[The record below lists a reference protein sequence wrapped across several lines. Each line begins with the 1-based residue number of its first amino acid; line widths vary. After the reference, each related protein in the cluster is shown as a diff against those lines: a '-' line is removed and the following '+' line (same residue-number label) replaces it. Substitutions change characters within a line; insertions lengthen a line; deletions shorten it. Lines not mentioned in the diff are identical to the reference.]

1 MKKALKVLAIV
12 LISAI
17 LFSNSLTSLASD
29 LPDLTWIE
37 QKSVDD
43 DNPYAGRSVRFHTPS
58 SVTVKIDSYEYS
70 LDGKTWTVL
79 SVPADDELIVNE
91 SKLIFI
97 RYISD
102 GTPSRPTSV
111 YVELVPSK
119 VLTESQL
126 GIKAKLPGEA
136 SLGNIRLGAYEIV
149 AGVDYN
155 QAKQLMSNYVFKLIN
170 IMFLDGKNEI
180 GSLSKPANILLP
192 VPKDFNAGTCIIYKI
207 SAGKAVEVFSAV
219 SGSDLSFSATGSGLY
234 IIADKGKPADPILLG
249 DLNFD
254 GKVQAEDARLVLR
267 YVAKLD
273 SLTPKQL
280 QVADMD
286 GDGKVSASDARII
299 LRIAAKLQ

>member
-1 MKKALKVLAIV
+1 VKKALKVLAIV

-70 LDGKTWTVL
+70 LDGKTWTDL
-79 SVPADDELIVNE
+79 PGPAGGELIVNE

-102 GTPSRPTSV
+102 DTPSRPTSV

-234 IIADKGKPADPILLG
+234 IIADPILLG
-249 DLNFD
+249 DLNFN

>member
-37 QKSVDD
+37 QKSVDNK
-43 DNPYAGRSVRFHTPS
+43 NPYAGRSVRFHTPS

-70 LDGKTWTVL
+70 LDGKTWTDL
-79 SVPADDELIVNE
+79 PGPAGDELIVNE

-136 SLGNIRLGAYEIV
+136 SLGNIRLGAYEIA

-234 IIADKGKPADPILLG
+234 IIADPILLG

-254 GKVQAEDARLVLR
+254 GKVQAADARLVLR

>member
-43 DNPYAGRSVRFHTPS
+43 SNPYAGRSVRFHTPS

-70 LDGKTWTVL
+70 LDGKTWTDL
-79 SVPADDELIVNE
+79 PGPAGGELIVNE

-234 IIADKGKPADPILLG
+234 IIADPILLG

-254 GKVQAEDARLVLR
+254 GKVQTADARLVLR

>member
-43 DNPYAGRSVRFHTPS
+43 NNPYAGRSVRFHTPS

-79 SVPADDELIVNE
+79 SGPAGGELIVNE

-111 YVELVPSK
+111 YVELVTSK

-136 SLGNIRLGAYEIV
+136 SLGNIRLGAYEIA

-155 QAKQLMSNYVFKLIN
+155 QAKQLMSNYVFKLIK

-234 IIADKGKPADPILLG
+234 IIADPILLG

-254 GKVQAEDARLVLR
+254 GKVQAADARLVLR

>member
-43 DNPYAGRSVRFHTPS
+43 NNPYAGRSVRFHTPS

-70 LDGKTWTVL
+70 LDGKTWTDL
-79 SVPADDELIVNE
+79 PGPAGGELIVNE

-111 YVELVPSK
+111 YVELVPSN

-234 IIADKGKPADPILLG
+234 IIADPILLG

-254 GKVQAEDARLVLR
+254 GKVQTADARLVLR

>member
-43 DNPYAGRSVRFHTPS
+43 NNPYAGRSVRFHTPS

-70 LDGKTWTVL
+70 LDGKTWTDL
-79 SVPADDELIVNE
+79 PGPAGGELIVNE

-111 YVELVPSK
+111 YVELVPSN

-234 IIADKGKPADPILLG
+234 IIADPILLG

>member
-43 DNPYAGRSVRFHTPS
+43 SNPYAGRSVRFHTPS

-70 LDGKTWTVL
+70 LDGKTWTDL
-79 SVPADDELIVNE
+79 PGPAGGELIVNE

-111 YVELVPSK
+111 YVELVPSN

-234 IIADKGKPADPILLG
+234 IIADPILLG

-254 GKVQAEDARLVLR
+254 GKVQTADARLVLR

>member
-1 MKKALKVLAIV
+1 VKKALKVLAIV

-43 DNPYAGRSVRFHTPS
+43 SNPYAGRSVRFHTPS

-70 LDGKTWTVL
+70 LDGKTWTDL
-79 SVPADDELIVNE
+79 PGPAGGELIVNE

-111 YVELVPSK
+111 YVELVPSN

-234 IIADKGKPADPILLG
+234 IIADPILLG

-254 GKVQAEDARLVLR
+254 GKVQAADARLVLR

>member
-1 MKKALKVLAIV
+1 VKKALKVLAIV

-43 DNPYAGRSVRFHTPS
+43 SNPYAGRSVRFHTPS

-70 LDGKTWTVL
+70 LDGKTWTDL
-79 SVPADDELIVNE
+79 PGPAGGELIVNE

-119 VLTESQL
+119 DLTESQL

-136 SLGNIRLGAYEIV
+136 SLGNIRLGAYEIA

-234 IIADKGKPADPILLG
+234 IIADPILLG
-249 DLNFD
+249 DLNFN

>member
-1 MKKALKVLAIV
+1 VKKALKVLAIV

-37 QKSVDD
+37 QKSVDNK
-43 DNPYAGRSVRFHTPS
+43 NPYAGRSVRFHTPS

-70 LDGKTWTVL
+70 LDGKTWTDL
-79 SVPADDELIVNE
+79 PGPAGDELIVNE

-136 SLGNIRLGAYEIV
+136 SLGNIRLGAYEIA

-234 IIADKGKPADPILLG
+234 IIADPILLG

-254 GKVQAEDARLVLR
+254 GKVQAADARLVLR

>member
-70 LDGKTWTVL
+70 LDGKTWTDL
-79 SVPADDELIVNE
+79 PGPEGGELIVNE

-111 YVELVPSK
+111 YVELVPSN

-234 IIADKGKPADPILLG
+234 IIADPILLG

-254 GKVQAEDARLVLR
+254 GKVQTADARLVLR

>member
-1 MKKALKVLAIV
+1 VKKALKVLAIV

-43 DNPYAGRSVRFHTPS
+43 SNPYAGRSVRFHTPS

-70 LDGKTWTVL
+70 LDGKTWTDL
-79 SVPADDELIVNE
+79 PGPAGGELIVNE

-119 VLTESQL
+119 DLTESQL

-234 IIADKGKPADPILLG
+234 IIADPILLG
-249 DLNFD
+249 DLNFN

-286 GDGKVSASDARII
+286 GDGKVNASDARII

>member
-70 LDGKTWTVL
+70 LDGKTWTDL
-79 SVPADDELIVNE
+79 PGPAGGELIVNE

-119 VLTESQL
+119 DLTESQL

-234 IIADKGKPADPILLG
+234 IIADPILLG
-249 DLNFD
+249 DLNFN

>member
-43 DNPYAGRSVRFHTPS
+43 SNPYAGRSVRFHTPS

-70 LDGKTWTVL
+70 LDGKTWTDL
-79 SVPADDELIVNE
+79 PGPAGGELIVNE

-119 VLTESQL
+119 DLTESQL

-234 IIADKGKPADPILLG
+234 IIADPILLG
-249 DLNFD
+249 DLNFN

>member
-1 MKKALKVLAIV
+1 MQ
-12 LISAI
+12 
-17 LFSNSLTSLASD
+17 LTARHGQTCQA
-29 LPDLTWIE
+29 P
-37 QKSVDD
+37 KC
-43 DNPYAGRSVRFHTPS
+43 
-58 SVTVKIDSYEYS
+58 
-70 LDGKTWTVL
+70 
-79 SVPADDELIVNE
+79 ELIVNE

-111 YVELVPSK
+111 YVELVPSN

-136 SLGNIRLGAYEIV
+136 SLGNIRLGAYVIA

-234 IIADKGKPADPILLG
+234 IIADPILLG

>member
-43 DNPYAGRSVRFHTPS
+43 SNPYAGRSVRFHTPS

-70 LDGKTWTVL
+70 LDGKTWTDL
-79 SVPADDELIVNE
+79 PGPAGGELIVNE

-111 YVELVPSK
+111 YVELVPSN

-136 SLGNIRLGAYEIV
+136 SLGNIRLGAYEIA

-234 IIADKGKPADPILLG
+234 IIADPILLG

>member
-70 LDGKTWTVL
+70 LDGKTWTDL
-79 SVPADDELIVNE
+79 PGPAGGELIVNE

-111 YVELVPSK
+111 YVELVPSN

-234 IIADKGKPADPILLG
+234 IIADPILLG

>member
-70 LDGKTWTVL
+70 LDGKTWTDL
-79 SVPADDELIVNE
+79 PGPEGGELIVNE

-119 VLTESQL
+119 DLTESQL

-234 IIADKGKPADPILLG
+234 IIADPILLG
-249 DLNFD
+249 DLNFN

>member
-70 LDGKTWTVL
+70 LDGKTWTDL
-79 SVPADDELIVNE
+79 PGPAGGELIVNE

-111 YVELVPSK
+111 YVELVPSN

-234 IIADKGKPADPILLG
+234 IIADPILLG
-249 DLNFD
+249 DLNFN

>member
-43 DNPYAGRSVRFHTPS
+43 NNPYAGRSVRFHTPS

-70 LDGKTWTVL
+70 LDGKTWTDL
-79 SVPADDELIVNE
+79 PGPAGGELIVNE

-111 YVELVPSK
+111 YVELVPSN

-136 SLGNIRLGAYEIV
+136 SLGNIRLGAYEIA

-234 IIADKGKPADPILLG
+234 IIADPILLG

>member
-43 DNPYAGRSVRFHTPS
+43 NNPYAGRSVRFHTPS

-70 LDGKTWTVL
+70 LDGKTWTDL
-79 SVPADDELIVNE
+79 PGPEGGELIVNE

-119 VLTESQL
+119 DLTESQL

-136 SLGNIRLGAYEIV
+136 SLGNIRLGAYEIA

-234 IIADKGKPADPILLG
+234 IIADPILLG

-254 GKVQAEDARLVLR
+254 GKVQTADARLVLR

>member
-43 DNPYAGRSVRFHTPS
+43 NNPYAGRSVRFHTPS

-70 LDGKTWTVL
+70 LDGKTWTDL
-79 SVPADDELIVNE
+79 PGPEGGELIVNE

-119 VLTESQL
+119 DLTESQL

-234 IIADKGKPADPILLG
+234 IIADPILLG

>member
-79 SVPADDELIVNE
+79 PGPAGDELIVNE

-111 YVELVPSK
+111 YVELVPSN

-136 SLGNIRLGAYEIV
+136 SLGNIRLGAYEIA

-234 IIADKGKPADPILLG
+234 IIADPILLG

-254 GKVQAEDARLVLR
+254 GKVQAADARLVLR

>member
-70 LDGKTWTVL
+70 LDGKTWTDL
-79 SVPADDELIVNE
+79 PGPAGGELIVNE

-234 IIADKGKPADPILLG
+234 IIADPILLG
-249 DLNFD
+249 DLNFN

>member
-43 DNPYAGRSVRFHTPS
+43 NNPYAGRSVRFHTPS

-70 LDGKTWTVL
+70 LDGKTWTDL
-79 SVPADDELIVNE
+79 PGPAGGELIVNE

-119 VLTESQL
+119 DLTESQL

-234 IIADKGKPADPILLG
+234 IIADPILLG
-249 DLNFD
+249 DLNFN

>member
-1 MKKALKVLAIV
+1 VKKALKVLAIV

-70 LDGKTWTVL
+70 LDGKTWTDL
-79 SVPADDELIVNE
+79 PGPAGGELIVNE

-119 VLTESQL
+119 DLTESQL

-234 IIADKGKPADPILLG
+234 IIADPILLG
-249 DLNFD
+249 DLNFN

>member
-43 DNPYAGRSVRFHTPS
+43 SNPYAGRSVRFHTPS

-70 LDGKTWTVL
+70 LDGKTWTDL
-79 SVPADDELIVNE
+79 PGPAGGELIVNE

-234 IIADKGKPADPILLG
+234 IIADPILLG

-254 GKVQAEDARLVLR
+254 GKVQAADARLVLR

>member
-70 LDGKTWTVL
+70 LDGKTWTDL
-79 SVPADDELIVNE
+79 PGPAGGELIVNE

-111 YVELVPSK
+111 YVELVPSN

-136 SLGNIRLGAYEIV
+136 SLGNIRLGAYEIA

-234 IIADKGKPADPILLG
+234 IIADPILLG

-254 GKVQAEDARLVLR
+254 GKVQAADARLVLR

>member
-43 DNPYAGRSVRFHTPS
+43 NNPYAGRSVRFHTPS

-70 LDGKTWTVL
+70 LDGKTWTDL
-79 SVPADDELIVNE
+79 PGPAGDELIVNE

-111 YVELVPSK
+111 YVELVPSN

-234 IIADKGKPADPILLG
+234 IIADPILLG

-254 GKVQAEDARLVLR
+254 GKVQAADARLVLR

>member
-43 DNPYAGRSVRFHTPS
+43 NNPYAGRSVRFHTPS

-70 LDGKTWTVL
+70 LDGKTWTDL
-79 SVPADDELIVNE
+79 PGPEGGELIVNE

-111 YVELVPSK
+111 YVELVPSN

-234 IIADKGKPADPILLG
+234 IIADPILLG

-254 GKVQAEDARLVLR
+254 GKVQTADARLVLR

>member
-1 MKKALKVLAIV
+1 VKKALKVLAIV

-43 DNPYAGRSVRFHTPS
+43 SNPYAGRSVRFHTPS

-70 LDGKTWTVL
+70 LDGKTWTDL
-79 SVPADDELIVNE
+79 PGPEGGELIVNE

-111 YVELVPSK
+111 YVELVPSN

-234 IIADKGKPADPILLG
+234 IIADPILLG

-254 GKVQAEDARLVLR
+254 GKVQAADARLVLR

>member
-70 LDGKTWTVL
+70 LDGKTWTDL
-79 SVPADDELIVNE
+79 PGPAGGELIVNE

-111 YVELVPSK
+111 YVELVPSN

-234 IIADKGKPADPILLG
+234 IIADPILLG

-254 GKVQAEDARLVLR
+254 GKVQTADARLVLR

>member
-37 QKSVDD
+37 QKSVDNN
-43 DNPYAGRSVRFHTPS
+43 NPYAGRSVRFHTPS

-79 SVPADDELIVNE
+79 SGPAGGELIVNE

-136 SLGNIRLGAYEIV
+136 SLGNIRLGAYEIA

-170 IMFLDGKNEI
+170 IMFIEGKNEI

-234 IIADKGKPADPILLG
+234 IIADPILLG

-254 GKVQAEDARLVLR
+254 GKVQAADARLVLR

>member
-43 DNPYAGRSVRFHTPS
+43 SNPYAGRSVRFHTPS

-70 LDGKTWTVL
+70 LDGKTWTDL
-79 SVPADDELIVNE
+79 PGPAGGELIVNE

-111 YVELVPSK
+111 YVELVPSN

-136 SLGNIRLGAYEIV
+136 SLGNIRLGAYEIA

-234 IIADKGKPADPILLG
+234 IIADPILLG

-254 GKVQAEDARLVLR
+254 GKVQAADARLVLR

>member
-43 DNPYAGRSVRFHTPS
+43 SNPYAGRSVRFHTPS

-70 LDGKTWTVL
+70 LDGKTWTDL
-79 SVPADDELIVNE
+79 PGPAGGELIVNE

-234 IIADKGKPADPILLG
+234 IIADPILLG

>member
-1 MKKALKVLAIV
+1 VKKALKVLAIV

-70 LDGKTWTVL
+70 LDGKTWTDL
-79 SVPADDELIVNE
+79 PGPEGGELIVNE

-111 YVELVPSK
+111 YVELVPSN

-234 IIADKGKPADPILLG
+234 IIADPILLG

-254 GKVQAEDARLVLR
+254 GKVQTADARLVLR

>member
-70 LDGKTWTVL
+70 LDGKTWTDL
-79 SVPADDELIVNE
+79 PGPAGGELIVNE

-111 YVELVPSK
+111 YVELVSSK

-136 SLGNIRLGAYEIV
+136 SLGNIRLGAYEIA

-234 IIADKGKPADPILLG
+234 IIADPILLG

-254 GKVQAEDARLVLR
+254 GKVQAADARLVLR